1 MTYLQLK
8 SIHRYAVSPR
18 DFIVEQALPIL
29 ANGAISLTAE
39 QEDQLQRLVEF
50 DEVQLNRTRQTG
62 TSTLNLAY
70 LMWKVC
76 FSMNELLMLVQ
87 PNHSMSVDSAR
98 KFSELHA
105 KLPNWIKPKMSLSTK
120 RCAEFSSTGVTV
132 LFSPLSSN
140 MMRGRTL
147 STVIFDLAQPY
158 DKKVFDDVLCD
169 ALPALACNPK
179 SKLLIIK
186 DKTCDLHT
194 RFTAE
199 SL

>member
-29 ANGAISLTAE
+29 ANGATSLTAE
-39 QEDQLQRLVEF
+39 QEDQLQQLVEF
-50 DEVQLNRTRQTG
+50 DEILLNTTRQTG

-98 KFSELHA
+98 QFSELHA
-105 KLPNWIKPKMSLSTK
+105 KLPNWVKPKMSLSTK
-120 RCAEFSSTGVTV
+120 CCAEFSSTGVTV

-147 STVIFDLAQPY
+147 STVIFDLAHVYNQ
-158 DKKVFDDVLCD
+158 VTFDEVLSCT
-169 ALPALACNPK
+169 LPALACNPK

-199 SL
+199 RS